1 MRNAGS
7 PARRVL
13 QPVSGTKPL
22 QFDIITIFPGFFQGP
37 FEFGMVRQAVRKN
50 LVSVGIHDLRAHTS
64 DRHRTV
70 DDRPFGGGEGMVLK
84 PEPLFRAV
92 NSLAPQD
99 SPSPA
104 FRTVLLSA
112 QGRKLTQETVREL
125 AGCRHLILI
134 CGRYEGIDERVT
146 DHLATD
152 EISIGDYVLSGGE
165 LAACV
170 LIDCIVRM
178 VPGVLHNHRSSLN
191 ESFSRPAATTGSRD
205 RVPAP
210 AILDHPQYTRPE
222 CFQGLNVPRLLLS
235 GDHRKVELWR
245 RRKALEKTL
254 RNRPDLLKYGCL
266 SEEDKRLLET
276 EFEA

>member
-1 MRNAGS
+1 M
-7 PARRVL
+7 
-13 QPVSGTKPL
+13 SGTTPL
-22 QFDIITIFPGFFQGP
+22 RFDVITIFPGFFQGP
-37 FEFGMVRQAVRKN
+37 FDFGMVRQAVRKN
-50 LVSVGIHDLRAHTS
+50 LVSVGIHNLRDHAS
-64 DRHRTV
+64 DRHLTV

-92 NSLAPQD
+92 D
-99 SPSPA
+99 SAAAKDLSFPA
-104 FRTVLLSA
+104 RRIVLLSA
-112 QGRKLTQETVREL
+112 QGRRLAQETVREL
-125 AGCRHLILI
+125 VDSRQLILI
-134 CGRYEGIDERVT
+134 CGRYEGVDERVT

-178 VPGVLHNHRSSLN
+178 VPGVLHNRCSSLN
-191 ESFSRPAATTGSRD
+191 ESFSGAVATTGPGNRIQE
-205 RVPAP
+205 P

-222 CFQGLNVPRLLLS
+222 SFQGLDVPRLLLS
-235 GDHRKVELWR
+235 GDHRKIKLWR

-266 SEEDKRLLET
+266 PEEDKRLLET
-276 EFEA
+276 EFEG